1 MLVQHMGEVPDS
13 LPLTEETSERLRAQ
27 ANQLGEATTLRLI
40 DLLAVAV
47 EDLRQGG
54 DPRLPLELALVKV
67 TRPASDLSRESVA
80 YRLEQLEQRGHVVSA
95 PVSGTVPAAPAEKAP
110 AAEPPSV
117 ELDQLQE
124 AWQRTVLPAVQEKS
138 PPTAALL
145 SEARPVALADDTLT
159 VEFRH
164 NAAFHRKI
172 AEEDRNASLLREALY
187 ETTGRR
193 LGLEFTLGEDGG
205 TDEADE
211 PPPGEDEIYQLVKE
225 TFDATE
231 VDD

>member
-1 MLVQHMGEVPDS
+1 
-13 LPLTEETSERLRAQ
+13 
-27 ANQLGEATTLRLI
+27 
-40 DLLAVAV
+40 VAF
-47 EDLRQGG
+47 
-54 DPRLPLELALVKV
+54 
-67 TRPASDLSRESVA
+67 
-80 YRLEQLEQRGHVVSA
+80 RLEQLEQRGHVVSA
-95 PVSGTVPAAPAEKAP
+95 PVPGTVPARSPAV
-110 AAEPPSV
+110 EPPSV

-193 LGLEFTLGEDGG
+193 LRLEFTLGEDGD
-205 TDEADE
+205 TDDADE
-211 PPPGEDEIYQLVKE
+211 SPPGEDEIYQLVKE

-231 VDD
+231 VDE